1 MAKKADLSEVKRVQ
15 KSVEKLRAEIGKV
28 IVGQDE
34 VVEQLLIAI
43 FSRGHCIIEGVPGLA
58 KTLLIR
64 TLADCLRLDFNR
76 IQFTPDLMPTDITGT
91 EVIHESAD
99 GRKREFRFLKGPIFA
114 NVILADEINRTP
126 PKTQAA
132 LLESMQ
138 EGQVTVG
145 GKRNPLPDPFFVLA
159 TQNPIEQEGTYPL
172 PEAQQDR
179 FLFKIYIK
187 YPTRDEEY
195 DIIRQTTEEDTASV
209 RAVFSKKAIIDVQ
222 EIVRRVPVADP
233 VVNYAMNLVRK
244 TRIDGAPDE
253 DVPKFVKEYVAWG
266 AGPRAC
272 QCLVTAGK
280 AKALL
285 AGRFHVAV
293 EDIDAVAH
301 PVLRHRILTNFHAEA
316 RGYTV
321 DKIIDELIETTPAED
336 SEALGDGEVRK
347 VLRS

>member
-1 MAKKADLSEVKRVQ
+1 MEKKADLSEVKRVQ
-15 KSVEKLRAEIGKV
+15 KSVDKLRAEIGKV

-58 KTLLIR
+58 KTLLVR

-195 DIIRQTTEEDTASV
+195 DIIRQTTEGDTASV

>member
-15 KSVEKLRAEIGKV
+15 KSVDKLRAEIGKV

-91 EVIHESAD
+91 EVIHESVD

-222 EIVRRVPVADP
+222 EIVRRVPIADP

-285 AGRFHVAV
+285 AGRFHVAI

>member
-15 KSVEKLRAEIGKV
+15 KSVDKLRAEIGKV
-28 IVGQDE
+28 IVGQNE